1 MMFRFSSPVLAS
13 ASRKAGS
20 ALLLLAPL
28 FFAACNGSDIDID
41 ELNARALKRQKEVR
55 QADSVAIAKYIADS
69 SFTNVRRQP
78 SGLYIVRKVAGTGDL
93 PRPNQQVS
101 VVYRG
106 TLLDNREFD
115 KSGIGPDGNPVPI
128 EFAIGTGLVIA
139 GWDEGIGLMRK
150 GEKAILLIPS
160 ELAYGARG
168 AGNVIPADAP
178 LRFDVELTN
187 IQ

>member
-1 MMFRFSSPVLAS
+1 MVFRFSSPVLAS

-41 ELNARALKRQKEVR
+41 ELNAQALKRQKQVR
-55 QADSVAIAKYIADS
+55 QADSLAITKYIADS
-69 SFTNVRRQP
+69 SFMASRQP
-78 SGLYIVRKVAGTGDL
+78 SGLYIVRKVAGTGDQ
-93 PRPNQQVS
+93 PRPNQVVS

-106 TLLDNREFD
+106 TLLNNVQFD
-115 KSGIGPDGNPVPI
+115 KSSIGPDGNPVPI
-128 EFAIGTGLVIA
+128 SFAIGTGRVIA
-139 GWDEGIGLMRK
+139 GWEEGIGLMRK

-160 ELAYGARG
+160 ELAYGPKG
-168 AGNVIPADAP
+168 AGNVIPPDAP